1 MIARRNL
8 IGGWVP
14 RVAVVLVFL
23 AANQPTPAESIL
35 DSVTRQLD
43 FVPQRSSS
51 ANEDLTKNGDA
62 RPIPAGEELTIADL
76 EGPGVITHIWC
87 TIGTLDLFHG
97 RTHVLRV
104 YYDGAEHP
112 SVQVP
117 LGDFFGVGHAAWE
130 DYESAVA
137 VVSSEGRAR
146 SCYWR
151 MPFKKH
157 ARVTVANEGEYD
169 TDSFY
174 YYVDWEKHDSLPD
187 DTVYFHARYHQENPT
202 GPEDFVLLDTQG
214 HGQYVGTVLSDHMA
228 EIGWFGEGDD
238 RFYVDGEEYPSLSG
252 TGTEDYFCDAWGFRK
267 FDTPY
272 FGVSLWDGYF
282 AGDRVTAYRWHLPDP
297 IPFKKSLRVQMET
310 RGSIFTRAAEHLGQT
325 LPRQDFVSGVAFWYQ
340 SPPIQITEPL
350 PPARDRVAPYRV
362 VPAGTLEA
370 RAEPAMG
377 LSKTDEGIQYIGFT
391 PTGTVE
397 VDFTVPED
405 GRYQINAV
413 MDYGFIG
420 GVYQVSLD
428 GTAIGGPIDFCREGL
443 DPVWT
448 RFDVHDLTADETHT
462 LSFVGQGPSPHKRT
476 STPQLHG
483 LGLHYLVLLR
493 LEDLPGFEKTMHE
506 QLKKREEQKN
516 Q

>member
-1 MIARRNL
+1 MTLKWR
-8 IGGWVP
+8 IGKELWLFFGMA
-14 RVAVVLVFL
+14 AVCC
-23 AANQPTPAESIL
+23 AMPAYGQSIL

-43 FVPQRSSS
+43 FRPERASS
-51 ANEDLTKNGDA
+51 ANEDLTMNGDA
-62 RPIPAGEELTIADL
+62 RPIPAGEELVLADL
-76 EGPGVITHIWC
+76 EGPGVVNHIWC
-87 TIGTLDLFHG
+87 TIGTYDLFHG

-117 LGDFFGVGHAAWE
+117 LGDFFGIGHAAWE
-130 DYESAVA
+130 DYTSAVA

-151 MPFKKH
+151 IPFKQH
-157 ARVTVANEGEYD
+157 VLITVANEGEQD

-174 YYVDWEKHDSLPD
+174 YYVDWERRESLPE
-187 DTVYFHARYHQENPT
+187 DTVYFHAQYRQENPT
-202 GPEDFVLLDTQG
+202 SPEDFVLLDTEG
-214 HGQYVGTVLSDHMA
+214 HGQYVGTVYSAHQA

-238 RFYVDGEEYPSLSG
+238 RFYVDGEDYPSLSG

-267 FDTPY
+267 FSAPY

-297 IPFKKSLRVQMET
+297 VPFKKSLRVQMET
-310 RGSIFTRAAEHLGQT
+310 RGSVFTRNAEHLGQT
-325 LPRQDFVSGVAFWYQ
+325 FPRQDFVSAVAFWYQ
-340 SPPIQITEPL
+340 WPPVELTGPL
-350 PPARDRVAPYRV
+350 APASERVAPYRV
-362 VPAGTLEA
+362 LPAGTLTA

-377 LSKTDEGIQYIGFT
+377 FSQGEEGLQYLGLT

-413 MDYGFIG
+413 MNYGFIG
-420 GVYQVSLD
+420 GVYQVSLN
-428 GTAIGGPIDFCREGL
+428 GTNIGGPIDFCREGL

-448 RFDVHDLTADETHT
+448 RFDVHDLKAGKTNTFT
-462 LSFVGQGPSPHKRT
+462 FTGQGQSPHKRT
-476 STPQLHG
+476 STPVVHS
-483 LGLHYLVLLR
+483 LGLRYLVLLR
-493 LEDLPGFEKTMHE
+493 LEDLPGFEKVMKE
-506 QLKKREEQKN
+506 QLEKREQAAP
-516 Q
+516 QQ